1 MKYILCNGIYIQL
14 LVASSFV
21 YTTPSPRTP
30 LALRAQK
37 CDIAKSMQPSNRDIF
52 PFFKVSAPAIAPGGG
67 SYTVCDKK
75 VSYLTFLG
83 RRKQIYWYSYL
94 EKRKNVTVARLH
106 TFGNVT
112 LLCA

>member
-37 CDIAKSMQPSNRDIF
+37 CDIAKSMQPTNRDIF
-52 PFFKVSAPAIAPGGG
+52 PFFKVR
-67 SYTVCDKK
+67 SYDVFTLMIDPSPTCWG
-75 VSYLTFLG
+75 VSDLRSLPPH
-83 RRKQIYWYSYL
+83 WP
-94 EKRKNVTVARLH
+94 VT
-106 TFGNVT
+106 
-112 LLCA
+112 